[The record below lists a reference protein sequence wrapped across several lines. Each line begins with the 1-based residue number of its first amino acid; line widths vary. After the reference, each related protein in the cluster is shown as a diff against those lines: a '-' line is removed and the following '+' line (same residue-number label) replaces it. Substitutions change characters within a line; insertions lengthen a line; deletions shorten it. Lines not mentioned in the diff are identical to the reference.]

1 MLRFFLS
8 SLQPTAIHL
17 LKYNNLASLKESRQI
32 LCQAAPIAIAQLS
45 QTAMGFIDT
54 LMAARYSTED
64 LAAVALGSGIWLPIM
79 LSLSGVLMAITPMV
93 AQHVG
98 NERLIRT
105 RLIFN
110 QGILISLIASLIAW
124 LALRNMAPVLELME
138 VTGNLKQKTISY
150 LEALSWGLPGMMLYQ
165 TCRSYC
171 DGFGKTK
178 PLMKIGLL
186 ALLCNIPL
194 NWLLIYGNFG
204 FPELGSEG
212 CGWATTLVMWIMAIS
227 AIIYLKRSR
236 HFRHLKLI
244 QWPRLQI
251 TMLYT
256 LLRIGIPIGFTL
268 LIEVSMF
275 TVIALLIARLGESVI
290 AAHQITLSFTGIV
303 FMIPLS
309 ISMALTIRVGQ
320 LLGQGSHHGARIAAA
335 TGLVIV
341 CCTAILSCTL
351 ISLLSVPISEL
362 YTEQQEIVKLA
373 SSLLLIAAIFQI
385 PDGIQVA
392 TIGVLRGHKDTEIPL
407 LMVFIAYWVIGLPLG
422 YLLGLTDLIIPA
434 VGAMGFWIGIVVGI
448 TLSATLLVLRYRSI
462 RLQCISS

>member
-1 MLRFFLS
+1 
-8 SLQPTAIHL
+8 
-17 LKYNNLASLKESRQI
+17 
-32 LCQAAPIAIAQLS
+32 
-45 QTAMGFIDT
+45 MGFVDT

-64 LAAVALGSGIWLPIM
+64 LAAVALGSGIWLPVM

-98 NERLIRT
+98 NERLRRT

-110 QGILISLIASLIAW
+110 QGLLISVIASIIAW
-124 LALRNMAPVLELME
+124 LVLRNMAPVLDLME
-138 VTGNLKQKTISY
+138 VTGSLKQKTIDY

-178 PLMKIGLL
+178 PLMKIGIF
-186 ALLCNIPL
+186 ALICNIPL

-204 FPELGSEG
+204 FPELGGEG
-212 CGWATTLVMWIMAIS
+212 CGWATTIVMWVMAIS
-227 AIIYLKRSR
+227 AIIYLKASK
-236 HFRHLKLI
+236 HFR
-244 QWPRLQI
+244 RLQLVNI
-251 TMLYT
+251 PKPQIKLLYT

-320 LLGQGSHHGARIAAA
+320 LLGQGSSNAAKTA
-335 TGLVIV
+335 AGTGLAIV
-341 CCTAILSCTL
+341 CCTAIISCTT
-351 ISLLSVPISEL
+351 ISLLSIQITEL
-362 YTEQQEIVKLA
+362 YTDQLEIIKLA
-373 SSLLLIAAIFQI
+373 SSLLLVAAIFQI
-385 PDGIQVA
+385 PDGIQTA
-392 TIGVLRGHKDTEIPL
+392 TIGILRGYKDTEIPL
-407 LMVFIAYWVIGLPLG
+407 LIVFIAYWLIGLPLG
-422 YLLGLTDLIIPA
+422 YLLGLTDLLIRPI
-434 VGAMGFWIGIVVGI
+434 GAMGFWISIVVGI
-448 TLSATLLVLRYRSI
+448 TISAVLLLLRYRSI
-462 RLQCISS
+462 RQRCINSKTA